1 MLYVINLDV
10 TDETGEVLNRS
21 FKRFDDIDEALQ
33 FFKMLTTFQPCFE
46 VEKRLGNIRVELHTI
61 IE

>member
-1 MLYVINLDV
+1 MLYVINLNV
-10 TDETGEVLNRS
+10 TDETGEVLNQS
-21 FKRFDDIDEALQ
+21 FKRFEKLEEALS
-33 FFKMLTTFQPCFE
+33 FFKVLSEFQPCFE

>member
-1 MLYVINLDV
+1 MLYVINLNV
-10 TDETGEVLNRS
+10 TDETGETLNQS
-21 FKRFDDIDEALQ
+21 FKRFDNLEEALE
-33 FFKMLTTFQPCFE
+33 FFRVLTEFEPCFE